1 MLTRLDIRNFALIDR
16 LELDF
21 PAGFIAITGETGAGK
36 SMLLAAV
43 SATLGGR
50 VSREALGEAASGQV
64 THVACRF
71 STTDGD
77 VHVERELRADGRG
90 RSLVDGVSVSQKQL
104 RTLAP
109 TLLDLH
115 SQRDQTR
122 LLDATQHAALLD
134 SLPGVAPA
142 RAEHDAAWQ
151 AWNAARDTLASLE
164 RQRDR
169 DRERRELYTY
179 QLGELDA
186 LAARPGEDN
195 ELAGEQSALSHVEEV
210 KQGAWQAADRL
221 YEGDNSLHSALGDI
235 TQALRQLA
243 RHGRRLEPAIGQLD
257 EALLLVEEAG
267 RTLADHAERIDVD
280 PERLAVVRE
289 RLAALDKY
297 IRKYGG
303 SLEALLATRDRLQE
317 SLGEQDDVERRLEH
331 TRAELGQ
338 HERRLDQA
346 AGRLGAARREHSRW
360 LCDRINPLLKELGI
374 EGAGLTVVLE
384 PAEPRDALGSERP
397 RFLAA
402 TNPDSQPAPL
412 EEIASGGELSRIMLA
427 LRTVLSAH
435 HTGHCLLFDEI
446 DTGISGRAALAVAR
460 QIRELA
466 TRHQVICVTHLPQIA
481 AAADHHLGVEKDW
494 NGQRTRIT
502 ARWLDEDG
510 RLDHIAQL
518 QSGRTGPP
526 ERDAAR
532 RLLESLMSDSTALIG
547 HGRMDPRNPRSP
559 D

>member
-1 MLTRLDIRNFALIDR
+1 MVWRCRRNNCVPWR
-16 LELDF
+16 
-21 PAGFIAITGETGAGK
+21 P
-36 SMLLAAV
+36 S
-43 SATLGGR
+43 
-50 VSREALGEAASGQV
+50 
-64 THVACRF
+64 
-71 STTDGD
+71 
-77 VHVERELRADGRG
+77 
-90 RSLVDGVSVSQKQL
+90 
-104 RTLAP
+104 
-109 TLLDLH
+109 LLDLH

-122 LLDATQHAALLD
+122 LLDANQHAALLD
-134 SLPGVAPA
+134 SLPGVAPV
-142 RAEHDAAWQ
+142 RAEHESAWL
-151 AWNAARDTLASLE
+151 AWNTTRDTLANLV

-179 QLGELDA
+179 QLGELET
-186 LAARPGEDN
+186 LAARPGEDT
-195 ELAGEQSALSHVEEV
+195 ELAHEQSALSHVEEV

-221 YEGDNSLHSALGDI
+221 YEGDASLHSALGEVA
-235 TQALRQLA
+235 QALRQLA
-243 RHGRRLEPAIGQLD
+243 RHDRRLEPAIGQLD

-267 RTLADHAERIDVD
+267 RGLADHAERIDVD

-289 RLAALDKY
+289 RMAALDKA

-303 SLEALLATRDRLQE
+303 SLDALLATRDRLQE
-317 SLGEQDDVERRLEH
+317 SLTEQDD
-331 TRAELGQ
+331 T
-338 HERRLDQA
+338 ERRLDHSRQELARHESLLDQA
-346 AGRLGAARREHSRW
+346 AVRLGAARREHSRW
-360 LCDRINPLLKELGI
+360 LCDRINPLLRELGI

-502 ARWLDEDG
+502 ARWLDADG
-510 RLDHIAQL
+510 RLDHIAHL

-526 ERDAAR
+526 EREAAR
-532 RLLESLMSDSTALIG
+532 RLLESLVMSRTTTSHDEGASRINEVARMQRSEIRGPHLHTPRMAL
-547 HGRMDPRNPRSP
+547 DRNW
-559 D
+559 